1 MSLRCQWFGFPQ
13 AFLGTS
19 QSMFNFPN
27 WLCEKI
33 YFLVFVLL
41 TIFVLNFA
49 QNKEEMLIF
58 LFIYF
63 FKKEVFTKR
72 KIYCWG
78 STLEGQFGF
87 GKASK
92 VETHSTWHSG
102 FLLSPFCDSLPWI
115 ESSCWTVSTQS
126 WVFCI
131 KLFLFCCLPL
141 YIHPSNVTEHILGVF
156 LFPSLRFRIQGL
168 LPSRKCLPIPKLKCH
183 HFVYVLLHH

>member
-1 MSLRCQWFGFPQ
+1 MSLRCQWCGFPQ

-33 YFLVFVLL
+33 YFLVFVLQ

-63 FKKEVFTKR
+63 FKKKVFTR
-72 KIYCWG
+72 WKIYCWG
-78 STLEGQFGF
+78 RARECMLEGQFGF

-102 FLLSPFCDSLPWI
+102 FLPPPFYDNLPWI

-126 WVFCI
+126 CPVLYQAVLVL
-131 KLFLFCCLPL
+131 LFASL
-141 YIHPSNVTEHILGVF
+141 YPSCKCHWAHPW
-156 LFPSLRFRIQGL
+156 GL
-168 LPSRKCLPIPKLKCH
+168 LVLQSKIPYSRPIAFTEMSSH
-183 HFVYVLLHH
+183 T

>member
-19 QSMFNFPN
+19 QWMFNFPN

-126 WVFCI
+126 CPVLYQAVLVL
-131 KLFLFCCLPL
+131 LFAPL
-141 YIHPSNVTEHILGVF
+141 YPSF
-156 LFPSLRFRIQGL
+156 
-168 LPSRKCLPIPKLKCH
+168 KCH
-183 HFVYVLLHH
+183 WAHPWGLFVPQSKIPYSRPIAFTEMSSYT